1 MPYSLEQLKV
11 FAEVAQTGSFT
22 AAAQKLGKTQSTVS
36 FAVANLEVDLDVQLF
51 DRSSRQVQLTEAG
64 ARLLLEAREVLA
76 RCNALDAL
84 AQSIGT
90 GVEAEFELI
99 SEVPLDC
106 LMPCLLEFAQKFPH
120 VRLHCHHP
128 QHDVPQAVLAEG
140 PARLGVMFRRGT
152 LAPELEFVQLG
163 RLVLT
168 HVVSATHPLAQL
180 SEVDYTDLHHY
191 RRLSFRRFGEPL
203 PSEAYLESNLC
214 WLADSD
220 TSLLHMVCAG
230 LGWATLP
237 RRMVLGYLQGGE
249 LVELRLRNYP
259 HTDWLLSVELVWDR
273 RRAPGP
279 AGAWLRER
287 IATVAIQ
294 EADGVFS

>member
-11 FAEVAQTGSFT
+11 FAEVAQSGSFT

-51 DRSSRQVQLTEAG
+51 DRSNRQVQPTEAG
-64 ARLLLEAREVLA
+64 ARLLLEAHEVLA

-84 AQSIGT
+84 AQSIGA
-90 GVEAEFELI
+90 GVEAELELI
-99 SEVPLDC
+99 SEVPLEC
-106 LMPCLLEFAQKFPH
+106 LMPPLQEFAQHFPH

-140 PARLGVMFRRGT
+140 PARLGVMFGRGT
-152 LAPELEFVQLG
+152 LPPQLAFVQLG

-180 SEVDYTDLHHY
+180 REVDYTDLHRY
-191 RRLSFRRFGEPL
+191 RRLSFRRFGDPL
-203 PSEAYLESNLC
+203 PTEAYLESNLC

-220 TSLLHMVCAG
+220 ISLLHMVCAG

-249 LVELRLRNYP
+249 LVELRQRNYP

-273 RRAPGP
+273 RRALGP

-287 IATVAIQ
+287 IAAEAIH
-294 EADGVFS
+294 EADLAFS

>member
-11 FAEVAQTGSFT
+11 FAEVAQSGSFT

-36 FAVANLEVDLDVQLF
+36 FAVANLEVDLNVQLF
-51 DRSSRQVQLTEAG
+51 DRSNRQVQLTEAG

-84 AQSIGT
+84 AQSIGA
-90 GVEAEFELI
+90 GVEAELELI

-106 LMPCLLEFAQKFPH
+106 LMPPLQEFAQHFPH

-128 QHDVPQAVLAEG
+128 QHDVPQAVLAAG
-140 PARLGVMFRRGT
+140 PARLGVMFGRGT
-152 LAPELEFVQLG
+152 LVPELEFVQLG
-163 RLVLT
+163 RLALT

-180 SEVDYTDLHHY
+180 REVDYTDLHRY
-191 RRLSFRRFGEPL
+191 RRLSFRRFGNPL
-203 PSEAYLESNLC
+203 PSEDYLESNLC
-214 WLADSD
+214 WQADSD
-220 TSLLHMVCAG
+220 TSLLHLVGAG

-237 RRMVLGYLQGGE
+237 RHLVLGHLLRGD
-249 LVELRLRNYP
+249 LVELRQRNYP

-273 RRAPGP
+273 RRALGP

-287 IATVAIQ
+287 IATEAIR
-294 EADGVFS
+294 ETDAVCS